1 MLNSHQIKCMKYTQ
15 FLLVLL
21 VFTTTLAQELSVEK
35 IWKKYEYRTQ
45 GVDGF
50 NTLQDGDRYTQ
61 LDDQGNL
68 VLAFISKPNE
78 APSVLI
84 DAKSLSYKGKQVI
97 IEDYSFDKS
106 ERKVL
111 IMTSITP
118 IYRRSYNAVYFLYDI
133 DTKVL
138 EALSEEHSPQTLA
151 EYSPDGKKVSFIHK
165 NDLYVKDLATKKIS
179 PITTDGK
186 RNKVI
191 NGTTDWVYEEEFSIT
206 KAYSWSPD
214 SKYIAFLKFVE
225 KGVKEFGIDMYGELY
240 PDRFEYKYPKAGED
254 NSKVSAHWVAVSNAK
269 KINPISLGAY
279 EYIPRIQWSNVSN
292 RLLLQTMNRHQDSL
306 RYHMVDFT
314 AGKKPIH
321 SILFTDY
328 SNTYVDVNEALHFM
342 PNGNGFFFASEKSGY
357 NQLYALDYNGTVKTI
372 TTGELDIIDMCGPS
386 QDGSFFYYTRSSQ
399 GGISKVLCRINLSTS
414 SIDELSPAEGWME
427 ASFTQGMKYYI
438 GSYSNGNTPP
448 VFVLYKGDGSVV
460 KSMEDNAALNKVLS
474 SLNLSKKTYRTIKV
488 NSTELNVSII
498 YPPNF
503 NESNKYPVYM
513 NVYGGP
519 GHNEVTNQW
528 DGNDFMFHQL
538 LASKGYIVVS
548 VDPRGT
554 QYRGAAFKKATYLQL
569 GKLEVEDFIG
579 TAKYFQTLSY
589 VDANRVGIMGW
600 SYGGFMSSLAMTKG
614 ADVFSMGIAVAP
626 VTNWRYYDNIYTER
640 FMRTPQENPS
650 GYDTNSPIN
659 HVDKLKGKFLLVHGM
674 ADDNVHFQNST
685 DMITALVKANKQ
697 FDFFAY
703 PNKNHGIY
711 GGNTRNHL
719 FSMMYDYILT
729 NL

>member
-1 MLNSHQIKCMKYTQ
+1 MKYIHTTL
-15 FLLVLL
+15 FLLV
-21 VFTTTLAQELSVEK
+21 FNAFFAQEINVEK

-50 NTLQDGDRYTQ
+50 NSLQDGDRYTQ

-68 VLAFISKPNE
+68 VLAYISKPNE
-78 APSVLI
+78 ATSVLI
-84 DAKSLSYKGKQVI
+84 DAKSLTYGGRPVR

-111 IMTSITP
+111 IMTSISP
-118 IYRRSYNAVYFLYDI
+118 IYRRSYNAVYYLYDL
-133 DTKVL
+133 DTKGL
-138 EALSEEHSPQTLA
+138 ESLSEEHSPQTLA
-151 EYSPDGKKVSFIHK
+151 EYSPDGTKVSFIHG
-165 NDLYVKDLATKKIS
+165 NDLFVKELASGKVTKL
-179 PITTDGK
+179 TTDGK

-225 KGVKEFGIDMYGELY
+225 KRVKEFGIDMYGELY
-240 PDRFEYKYPKAGED
+240 PDRLEYKYPKAGED
-254 NSKVSAHWVAVSNAK
+254 NSVVTAHWVAVSK
-269 KINPISLGAY
+269 PTKINPINLGKY

-321 SILFTDY
+321 SILYTDF

-342 PNGNGFFFASEKSGY
+342 PNGNGFFFTSEKSGY
-357 NQLYALDYNGTVKTI
+357 NQLYSLDYSGKLSSI
-372 TTGELDIIDMCGPS
+372 SDGELDLIDSYGVS
-386 QDGSFFYYTRSSQ
+386 QDGAHFYFTRSHQ
-399 GGISKVLCRINLSTS
+399 FGVSKVLCQINVQTKEVK
-414 SIDELSPAEGWME
+414 ILSPFEGWMD
-427 ASFTQGMKYYI
+427 ASFTQGMKYYV
-438 GSYSNGNTPP
+438 GSYSNGNMPP
-448 VFVLYKGDGSVV
+448 VFALYKGDGSLV
-460 KSMEDNAALNKVLS
+460 KVMENNSALNTTLS
-474 SLNLSKKTYRTIKV
+474 TLNLSKKTYQTVMV
-488 NSTELNVSII
+488 NGTALNVSII
-498 YPPNF
+498 YPSNF
-503 NESNKYPVYM
+503 KESNKYPVYM

-579 TAKYFQTLSY
+579 TAKYFQSLPY

-600 SYGGFMSSLAMTKG
+600 SYGGFMASLAMTKG
-614 ADVFSMGIAVAP
+614 ADVFKMGIAVAP

-640 FMRTPQENPS
+640 FMRTPQENAS
-650 GYDTNSPIN
+650 GYDDNSPIN

-674 ADDNVHFQNST
+674 ADDNVHFQNSA

-719 FSMMYDYILT
+719 FSMMYDYILK

>member
-1 MLNSHQIKCMKYTQ
+1 MKYIHTTL
-15 FLLVLL
+15 FLLV
-21 VFTTTLAQELSVEK
+21 FNAFFAQEINVEK

-50 NTLQDGDRYTQ
+50 NSLQDGDRYTQ

-68 VLAFISKPNE
+68 VLAYISKPNE
-78 APSVLI
+78 ATSVLI
-84 DAKSLSYKGKQVI
+84 DAKSLTYGGRPVR

-111 IMTSITP
+111 IMTSISP
-118 IYRRSYNAVYFLYDI
+118 IYRRSYNAVYYLYDL
-133 DTKVL
+133 DTKGL
-138 EALSEEHSPQTLA
+138 ESLSEEHSPQTLA
-151 EYSPDGKKVSFIHK
+151 EYSPDGTKVSFIHG
-165 NDLYVKDLATKKIS
+165 NDLFVKELASGKVTKL
-179 PITTDGK
+179 TTDGK

-225 KGVKEFGIDMYGELY
+225 KRVKEFGIDMYGELY
-240 PDRFEYKYPKAGED
+240 PDRLEYKYPKAGED
-254 NSKVSAHWVAVSNAK
+254 NSVVTAHWVAVSK
-269 KINPISLGAY
+269 PTKINPINLGKY

-321 SILFTDY
+321 SILYTDF

-342 PNGNGFFFASEKSGY
+342 PNGNGFFFTSEKSGY
-357 NQLYALDYNGTVKTI
+357 NQLYSLDYSGKLSSI
-372 TTGELDIIDMCGPS
+372 SDGELDLIDSYGVS
-386 QDGSFFYYTRSSQ
+386 QDGAHFYFTRSHQ
-399 GGISKVLCRINLSTS
+399 FGVSKVLCQINVQTKEVK
-414 SIDELSPAEGWME
+414 ILSPFEGWMD
-427 ASFTQGMKYYI
+427 ASFTQGMKYYV
-438 GSYSNGNTPP
+438 GSYSNGNMPP
-448 VFVLYKGDGSVV
+448 VFALYKGDGSLV
-460 KSMEDNAALNKVLS
+460 KVMENNSALNTTLS
-474 SLNLSKKTYRTIKV
+474 TLNLSKKTYQTVMV
-488 NSTELNVSII
+488 NGTALNVSII
-498 YPPNF
+498 YPSNF
-503 NESNKYPVYM
+503 KESNKYPVYM

-579 TAKYFQTLSY
+579 TAKYFQSLSY
-589 VDANRVGIMGW
+589 VDADRVGIMGW
-600 SYGGFMSSLAMTKG
+600 SYGGFMASLAMTKG
-614 ADVFSMGIAVAP
+614 ADVFKMGIAVAP

-640 FMRTPQENPS
+640 FMRTPHENAS
-650 GYDTNSPIN
+650 GYDDNSPIN

-674 ADDNVHFQNST
+674 ADDNVHFQNSA

-719 FSMMYDYILT
+719 FSMMYDYILK

>member
-1 MLNSHQIKCMKYTQ
+1 MKYIHIA
-15 FLLVLL
+15 LVLL
-21 VFTTTLAQELSVEK
+21 VFKAFFAQEISVEK

-45 GVDGF
+45 GIVGF
-50 NTLQDGDRYTQ
+50 NSLEDGDRYTQ
-61 LDDQGNL
+61 LDDEGNL
-68 VLAFISKPNE
+68 VLAYISKPNE

-84 DAKSLSYKGKQVI
+84 NANALTYKGKQVI

-111 IMTSITP
+111 IMTSIKP
-118 IYRRSYNAVYFLYDI
+118 IYRRSYSAVYYLYDL
-133 DTKVL
+133 DTKEI

-151 EYSPDGKKVSFIHK
+151 EYSPDGKKVSYIYK
-165 NDLYVKDLATKKIS
+165 NDLYVKDLATKKII

-214 SKYIAFLKFVE
+214 SKYLAFLKFVE
-225 KGVKEFGIDMYGELY
+225 KGVKEFGIDFYGELY
-240 PDRFEYKYPKAGED
+240 PNRFEYKYPKAGED
-254 NSKVSAHWVAVSNAK
+254 NSIVSAHWIALSK
-269 KINPISLGAY
+269 PTKINPITLGKY

-321 SILFTDY
+321 SILYTDF
-328 SNTYVDVNEALHFM
+328 SNTYVDVNESLYFM
-342 PNGNGFFFASEKSGY
+342 PNGNGFYFTSEISGY
-357 NQLYALDYNGTVKTI
+357 NQLYTLDYSGNISSI
-372 TTGELDIIDMCGPS
+372 TDGELDLIDCYGVS
-386 QDGSFFYYTRSSQ
+386 QDGTLFYFTQSHQ
-399 GGISKVLCRINLSTS
+399 LGVSKVLCQINVQTKAVK
-414 SIDELSPAEGWME
+414 ILSPLEGWMD
-427 ASFTQGMKYYI
+427 ATFTQGMKYYV

-448 VFVLYKGDGSVV
+448 VHSLYNADGSLV
-460 KSMEDNAALNKVLS
+460 KVLEDNAALKKHLS
-474 SLNLSKKTYRTIKV
+474 TLDLSEKTYRTIMV
-488 NSTELNVSII
+488 NGTLLNVSTIF
-498 YPPNF
+498 PPNF
-503 NESNKYPVYM
+503 NESSKYPVYM

-519 GHNEVTNQW
+519 GHNEVTDQW

-569 GKLEVEDFIG
+569 GKLELEDFIG
-579 TAKYFQTLSY
+579 TAKYFQTLPY

-600 SYGGFMSSLAMTKG
+600 SYGGFMTSLAMTKG
-614 ADVFSMGIAVAP
+614 ADIFKMGIAVAP

-640 FMRTPQENPS
+640 FMRTPQENAL
-650 GYDTNSPIN
+650 GYDDNSPIN
-659 HVDKLKGKFLLVHGM
+659 HADKLKGKFLLVHGM
-674 ADDNVHFQNST
+674 ADDNVHFQNSS

-719 FSMMYDYILT
+719 FSMMYDYILK

>member
-1 MLNSHQIKCMKYTQ
+1 MLNSHQIKGMKYTH
-15 FLLVLL
+15 FFLVLL

-50 NTLQDGDRYTQ
+50 NSLQDGDRYTQ

-68 VLAFISKPNE
+68 VLAYISKPNE
-78 APSVLI
+78 ATSVLI
-84 DAKSLSYKGKQVI
+84 DAKSLTYGGRPVR

-111 IMTSITP
+111 IMTSISP
-118 IYRRSYNAVYFLYDI
+118 IYRRSYNAVYYLYDL
-133 DTKVL
+133 DTKGL
-138 EALSEEHSPQTLA
+138 ESLSEEHSPQTLA
-151 EYSPDGKKVSFIHK
+151 EYSPDGTKVSFIHG
-165 NDLYVKDLATKKIS
+165 NDLFVKELASGKVTKL
-179 PITTDGK
+179 TTDGK

-225 KGVKEFGIDMYGELY
+225 KRVKEFGIDMYGELY
-240 PDRFEYKYPKAGED
+240 PDRLEYKYPKAGED
-254 NSKVSAHWVAVSNAK
+254 NSVVTAHWVAVSK
-269 KINPISLGAY
+269 PTKINPINLGKY

-321 SILFTDY
+321 SILYTDF

-342 PNGNGFFFASEKSGY
+342 PNGNGFFFTSEKSGY
-357 NQLYALDYNGTVKTI
+357 NQLYSLDYSGKLSSI
-372 TTGELDIIDMCGPS
+372 SDGELDLIDSYGVS
-386 QDGSFFYYTRSSQ
+386 QDGAHFYFTRSHQ
-399 GGISKVLCRINLSTS
+399 FGVSKVLCQINVQTKEVK
-414 SIDELSPAEGWME
+414 ILSPFEGWMD
-427 ASFTQGMKYYI
+427 ASFTQGMKYYV
-438 GSYSNGNTPP
+438 GSYSNGNMPP
-448 VFVLYKGDGSVV
+448 VFALYKGDGSLV
-460 KSMEDNAALNKVLS
+460 KVMENNSALNTTLS
-474 SLNLSKKTYRTIKV
+474 TLNLSKKTYQTVMV
-488 NSTELNVSII
+488 NGTALNVSII
-498 YPPNF
+498 YPSNF
-503 NESNKYPVYM
+503 KESNKYPVYM

-579 TAKYFQTLSY
+579 TAKYFQSLSY
-589 VDANRVGIMGW
+589 VDADRVGIMGW
-600 SYGGFMSSLAMTKG
+600 SYGGFMASLAMTKG
-614 ADVFSMGIAVAP
+614 ADVFKMGIAVAP

-640 FMRTPQENPS
+640 FMRTPHENAS
-650 GYDTNSPIN
+650 GYDDNSPIN

-674 ADDNVHFQNST
+674 ADDNVHFQNSA

-719 FSMMYDYILT
+719 FSMMYDYILK

>member
-1 MLNSHQIKCMKYTQ
+1 
-15 FLLVLL
+15 
-21 VFTTTLAQELSVEK
+21 
-35 IWKKYEYRTQ
+35 
-45 GVDGF
+45 VDGF
-50 NTLQDGDRYTQ
+50 NSLQDGDRYTQ

-68 VLAFISKPNE
+68 VLAYISKPNE
-78 APSVLI
+78 ATSVLI
-84 DAKSLSYKGKQVI
+84 DAKSLTYGGRPVR

-111 IMTSITP
+111 IMTSISP
-118 IYRRSYNAVYFLYDI
+118 IYRRSYNAVYYLYDL
-133 DTKVL
+133 DTKGL
-138 EALSEEHSPQTLA
+138 ESLSEEHSPQTLA
-151 EYSPDGKKVSFIHK
+151 EYSPDGTKVSFIHG
-165 NDLYVKDLATKKIS
+165 NDLFVKELASGKVTKL
-179 PITTDGK
+179 TTDGK

-225 KGVKEFGIDMYGELY
+225 KRVKEFGIDMYGELY
-240 PDRFEYKYPKAGED
+240 PDRLEYKYPKAGED
-254 NSKVSAHWVAVSNAK
+254 NSVVTAHWVAVSK
-269 KINPISLGAY
+269 PTKINPINLGKY

-321 SILFTDY
+321 SILYTDF

-342 PNGNGFFFASEKSGY
+342 PNGNGFFFTSEKSGY
-357 NQLYALDYNGTVKTI
+357 NQLYSLDYSGKLSSI
-372 TTGELDIIDMCGPS
+372 SDGELDLIDSYGVS
-386 QDGSFFYYTRSSQ
+386 QDGAHFYFTRSHQ
-399 GGISKVLCRINLSTS
+399 FGVSKVLCQINVQTKEVK
-414 SIDELSPAEGWME
+414 ILSPFEGWMD
-427 ASFTQGMKYYI
+427 ASFTQGMKYYV
-438 GSYSNGNTPP
+438 GSYSNGNMPP
-448 VFVLYKGDGSVV
+448 VFALYKGDGSLV
-460 KSMEDNAALNKVLS
+460 KVMENNSALNTTLS
-474 SLNLSKKTYRTIKV
+474 TLNLSKKTYQTVMV
-488 NSTELNVSII
+488 NGTALNVSII
-498 YPPNF
+498 YPSNF
-503 NESNKYPVYM
+503 KESNKYPVYM

-579 TAKYFQTLSY
+579 TAKYFQSLSY
-589 VDANRVGIMGW
+589 VDADRVGIMGW
-600 SYGGFMSSLAMTKG
+600 SYGGFMASLAMTKG
-614 ADVFSMGIAVAP
+614 ADVFKMGIAVAP

-640 FMRTPQENPS
+640 FMRTPQENAS
-650 GYDTNSPIN
+650 GYDDNSPIN

-674 ADDNVHFQNST
+674 ADDNVHFQNSA

-719 FSMMYDYILT
+719 FSMMYDYILK

>member
-1 MLNSHQIKCMKYTQ
+1 MKYAHISL
-15 FLLVLL
+15 FLLVFS
-21 VFTTTLAQELSVEK
+21 VTFAQEISVEK

-50 NTLQDGDRYTQ
+50 NTLKDGDRYTQ
-61 LDDQGNL
+61 LDEQGNV
-68 VLAFISKPNE
+68 VLAYISKPNE
-78 APSVLI
+78 APTVLI
-84 DAKSLSYKGKQVI
+84 DAKSLTFKGKQVV
-97 IEDYSFDKS
+97 IEAYSFDQS

-118 IYRRSYNAVYFLYDI
+118 IYRRSYHAVTYLYDL

-138 EALSEEHSPQTLA
+138 EALAEEHSPQTLA
-151 EYSPDGKKVSFIHK
+151 EYSPDGKKVSFIYK

-186 RNKVI
+186 RNKII

-225 KGVKEFGIDMYGELY
+225 KKVKEFGIDMYGELY

-254 NSKVSAHWVAVSNAK
+254 NSKVTAHWVTVSK
-269 KINPISLGAY
+269 PQKINPITLGSY

-306 RYHMVDFT
+306 RYHMVDFM
-314 AGKKPIH
+314 AGKKPVEQV
-321 SILFTDY
+321 LYTDF

-357 NQLYALDYNGTVKTI
+357 NQLYTLDYAGTVKTI
-372 TTGELDIIDMCGPS
+372 TTGELDIIDVCGPS
-386 QDGSFFYYTRSSQ
+386 QDGSYFYYTRSSQ
-399 GGISKVLCRINLSTS
+399 GGISKVLCRLNLSTS
-414 SIDELSPAEGWME
+414 SMDELSPMEGWMD
-427 ASFTQGMKYYI
+427 ASFTQGMKYFV
-438 GSYSNGNTPP
+438 GTYSDANTPP
-448 VFVLYKGDGSVV
+448 VYGLYESNGALIKVL
-460 KSMEDNAALNKVLS
+460 EDNAALKNKLS
-474 SLNLSKKTYRTIKV
+474 ALTPSKKEFQRIEINGV
-488 NSTELNVSII
+488 MLNASVML
-498 YPPNF
+498 PPNF
-503 NESNKYPVYM
+503 NQGNKYPVYM

-579 TAKYFQTLSY
+579 TAKYFQTLPY

-614 ADVFSMGIAVAP
+614 ADVFKMGIAVAP

-719 FSMMYDYILT
+719 FSMMYDYILK

>member
-1 MLNSHQIKCMKYTQ
+1 
-15 FLLVLL
+15 
-21 VFTTTLAQELSVEK
+21 
-35 IWKKYEYRTQ
+35 
-45 GVDGF
+45 
-50 NTLQDGDRYTQ
+50 
-61 LDDQGNL
+61 
-68 VLAFISKPNE
+68 
-78 APSVLI
+78 
-84 DAKSLSYKGKQVI
+84 
-97 IEDYSFDKS
+97 
-106 ERKVL
+106 
-111 IMTSITP
+111 MTSISP
-118 IYRRSYNAVYFLYDI
+118 IYRRSYNAVYYLYDL
-133 DTKVL
+133 DTKGL
-138 EALSEEHSPQTLA
+138 ESLSEEHSPQTLA
-151 EYSPDGKKVSFIHK
+151 EYSPDGTKVSFIHG
-165 NDLYVKDLATKKIS
+165 NDLFVKELASGKVTKL
-179 PITTDGK
+179 TTDGK

-225 KGVKEFGIDMYGELY
+225 KRVKEFGIDMYGELY
-240 PDRFEYKYPKAGED
+240 PDRLEYKYPKAGED
-254 NSKVSAHWVAVSNAK
+254 NSVVTAHWVAVSK
-269 KINPISLGAY
+269 PTKINPINLGKY

-321 SILFTDY
+321 SILYTDF

-342 PNGNGFFFASEKSGY
+342 PNGNGFFFTSEKSGY
-357 NQLYALDYNGTVKTI
+357 NQLYSLDYSGKLSSI
-372 TTGELDIIDMCGPS
+372 SDGELDLIDSYGVS
-386 QDGSFFYYTRSSQ
+386 QDGAHFYFTRSHQ
-399 GGISKVLCRINLSTS
+399 FGVSKVLCQINVQTKEVK
-414 SIDELSPAEGWME
+414 ILSPFEGWMD
-427 ASFTQGMKYYI
+427 ASFTQGMKYYV
-438 GSYSNGNTPP
+438 GSYSNGNMPP
-448 VFVLYKGDGSVV
+448 VFALYKGDGSLV
-460 KSMEDNAALNKVLS
+460 KVMENNSALNTTLS
-474 SLNLSKKTYRTIKV
+474 TLNLSKKTYQTVMV
-488 NSTELNVSII
+488 NGTALNVSII
-498 YPPNF
+498 YPSNF
-503 NESNKYPVYM
+503 KESNKYPVYM

-579 TAKYFQTLSY
+579 TAKYFQSLSY
-589 VDANRVGIMGW
+589 VDADRVGIMGW
-600 SYGGFMSSLAMTKG
+600 SYGGFMASLAMTKG
-614 ADVFSMGIAVAP
+614 ADVFKMGIAVAP

-640 FMRTPQENPS
+640 FMRTPHENAS
-650 GYDTNSPIN
+650 GYDDNSPIN

-674 ADDNVHFQNST
+674 ADDNVHFQNSA

-719 FSMMYDYILT
+719 FSMMYDYILK

>member
-1 MLNSHQIKCMKYTQ
+1 MKYAH
-15 FLLVLL
+15 LIIVLL
-21 VFTTTLAQELSVEK
+21 IFWTNVAQEINVEK
-35 IWKKYEYRTQ
+35 IWKKYEYRSQ
-45 GVDGF
+45 GVGGF
-50 NTLQDGDRYTQ
+50 NTLNDGDRYTQ
-61 LDDQGNL
+61 INDNGDLIM
-68 VLAFISKPNE
+68 FYISQPNQ
-78 APSVLI
+78 APTVLI
-84 DAKSLSYKGKQVI
+84 DAKSLIFKGKQVA
-97 IEDYSFDKS
+97 IEDYNFDKS
-106 ERKVL
+106 ERRVL
-111 IMTSITP
+111 IMTSINP
-118 IYRRSYNAVYFLYDI
+118 IYRRSYNAVCFLYDL

-138 EALSEEHSPQTLA
+138 TALSEEYSPQTLA
-151 EYSPDGKKVSFIHK
+151 EYSPDGKRVSFIHK
-165 NDLYVKDLATKKIS
+165 NDLYVKDLKTNRITA
-179 PITTDGK
+179 ITTDGK
-186 RNKVI
+186 RNKII

-225 KGVKEFGIDMYGELY
+225 KKVKEFGIDMYGDLY
-240 PDRFEYKYPKAGED
+240 PNRYEYKYPKAGED
-254 NSKVSAHWVAVSNAK
+254 NSVVTAHWVAISNSK
-269 KINPISLGAY
+269 KINPISLGSY

-306 RYHMVDFT
+306 RYHMLDFT
-314 AGKKPIH
+314 VGKKPIH
-321 SILFTDY
+321 HILYTDC
-328 SNTYVDVNEALHFM
+328 SNSYVDVNESLYFM
-342 PNGNGFFFASEKSGY
+342 PNGNGFFFTSEKSGY
-357 NQLYALDYNGTVKTI
+357 NQLYALDYSGNLSSI
-372 TTGELDIIDMCGPS
+372 SEGELDLIDACGVS
-386 QDGSFFYYTRSSQ
+386 QDGTHFYYTRSNQ
-399 GGISKVLCRINLSTS
+399 HGISKVLCQINIQTKAVQ
-414 SIDELSPAEGWME
+414 EMSPLEGWMD
-427 ASFTQGMKYYI
+427 ANFTQGMKFFV
-438 GSYSNGNTPP
+438 GTYSDANTPP
-448 VFVLYKGDGSVV
+448 VHGLYNGNGNLIKLL
-460 KSMEDNAALNKVLS
+460 EDNDELKAKLAALT
-474 SLNLSKKTYRTIKV
+474 LSKKEFKLLDINGV
-488 NSTELNVSII
+488 LLNASVIF
-498 YPPNF
+498 PPNF
-503 NESNKYPVYM
+503 NKDNKYPVYM

-554 QYRGAAFKKATYLQL
+554 QYRGTAFKKATYLQL

-579 TAKYFQTLSY
+579 TAKYFQSLPY
-589 VDANRVGIMGW
+589 VDATRIGIMGW

-614 ADVFSMGIAVAP
+614 AEVFKMGIAVAP

-640 FMRTPQENPS
+640 FMRTPQENPT
-650 GYDTNSPIN
+650 GYDNNSPIN

-719 FSMMYDYILT
+719 FSMMYDYILQ

>member
-1 MLNSHQIKCMKYTQ
+1 MLNSHQIKCMKYTH
-15 FLLVLL
+15 FFLVLL
-21 VFTTTLAQELSVEK
+21 VFTATLAQEITVEK

-50 NTLQDGDRYTQ
+50 NSLQDGDRYTQ
-61 LDDQGNL
+61 MDDLGNV
-68 VLAFISKPNE
+68 VLAYISKPNE
-78 APSVLI
+78 APTVLI
-84 DAKSLSYKGKQVI
+84 DAKSLTFKGKQVV
-97 IEDYSFDKS
+97 IEEYSFDQS

-118 IYRRSYNAVYFLYDI
+118 IYRRSYHAVTYLYDL

-138 EALSEEHSPQTLA
+138 KALAEEYSPQTLA

-165 NDLYVKDLATKKIS
+165 NDLYVKELLTGKIY

-186 RNKVI
+186 RNKII

-225 KGVKEFGIDMYGELY
+225 KKVKEFGIDMYGELY

-254 NSKVSAHWVAVSNAK
+254 NSKVTAHWVAVSK
-269 KINPISLGAY
+269 PQKINPITLGSY
-279 EYIPRIQWSNVSN
+279 EYIPRIQWSIVSN

-314 AGKKPIH
+314 VGKKPVQQ
-321 SILFTDY
+321 ILYTDR
-328 SNTYVDVNEALHFM
+328 SNTYVDVNESLHFM
-342 PNGNGFFFASEKSGY
+342 PNGNGFFFTSEKSGF
-357 NQLYALDYNGTVKTI
+357 NQLYALDYSGNLSSI
-372 TTGELDIIDMCGPS
+372 SDGELDLIDAYGVS
-386 QDGSFFYYTRSSQ
+386 QDGTHFYFTRSQ
-399 GGISKVLCRINLSTS
+399 QLGISKVLCQINVQTKEVK
-414 SIDELSPAEGWME
+414 ILSPLEGWMD
-427 ASFTQGMKYYI
+427 ASFTQGMKYFV
-438 GSYSNGNTPP
+438 GTYSDANTPP
-448 VFVLYKGDGSVV
+448 VYGLYNGNGSVV
-460 KSMEDNAALNKVLS
+460 KTMEDNAALNKVLS
-474 SLNLSKKTYRTIKV
+474 SLNLGKKTYRTIKV
-488 NSTELNVSII
+488 NGTDLNVSII
-498 YPPNF
+498 YPTNF

-579 TAKYFQTLSY
+579 TAKYFQTLPY

-640 FMRTPQENPS
+640 FMRTPQENPA

-674 ADDNVHFQNST
+674 ADDNVHFQNSI
-685 DMITALVKANKQ
+685 DMISALVKANKQ

-719 FSMMYDYILT
+719 FSMMYDYILK

>member
-1 MLNSHQIKCMKYTQ
+1 MKYIHTT
-15 FLLVLL
+15 LVLL
-21 VFTTTLAQELSVEK
+21 VFNAFFAQEINVEK

-50 NTLQDGDRYTQ
+50 NSLQDGDRYTQ

-68 VLAFISKPNE
+68 VLAYISKSNE

-84 DAKSLSYKGKQVI
+84 DAKNLTYQGKPLR

-111 IMTSITP
+111 IMTSISP
-118 IYRRSYNAVYFLYDI
+118 IYRRSYNAVYYLYDL
-133 DTKVL
+133 DTKGL
-138 EALSEEHSPQTLA
+138 ESLSEEHSPQTLA
-151 EYSPDGKKVSFIHK
+151 EYSPDGTKVSFIHG
-165 NDLYVKDLATKKIS
+165 NDLFIKELVSGKVTKL
-179 PITTDGK
+179 TTDGK

-225 KGVKEFGIDMYGELY
+225 KRVKEFGIDMYGELY

-254 NSKVSAHWVAVSNAK
+254 NSVVTAHWVAVSK
-269 KINPISLGAY
+269 PTKINPINLGNY

-321 SILFTDY
+321 SILYTDF

-342 PNGNGFFFASEKSGY
+342 PNGNGFYFTSEKSGY
-357 NQLYALDYNGTVKTI
+357 NQLYSLDYSGKLSSI
-372 TTGELDIIDMCGPS
+372 TDDELDLIDSYGVS
-386 QDGSFFYYTRSSQ
+386 QDGTHFYFTRSHQ
-399 GGISKVLCRINLSTS
+399 FGVSKVLCQINVQTKEVK
-414 SIDELSPAEGWME
+414 ILSPFEGWMD
-427 ASFTQGMKYYI
+427 ASFTQGMKYFV

-448 VFVLYKGDGSVV
+448 VHILYNGDGSLV
-460 KSMEDNAALNKVLS
+460 KVMEDNSALNTMLS
-474 SLNLSKKTYRTIKV
+474 TLNLSNKTYQTVMV
-488 NSTELNVSII
+488 NGTALNVSII
-498 YPPNF
+498 YPSNF
-503 NESNKYPVYM
+503 KASNKYPVYM

-579 TAKYFQTLSY
+579 TAQYFQSLPY
-589 VDANRVGIMGW
+589 VDADRVGIMGW
-600 SYGGFMSSLAMTKG
+600 SYGGFMASLAMTKG
-614 ADVFSMGIAVAP
+614 ADVFKMGIAVAP

-640 FMRTPQENPS
+640 FMRTPQENAS
-650 GYDTNSPIN
+650 GYDDNSPIN

-674 ADDNVHFQNST
+674 ADDNVHFQNSA

-719 FSMMYDYILT
+719 FSMMYDYILK

>member
-1 MLNSHQIKCMKYTQ
+1 MLNSRQIKCMKYIHTT
-15 FLLVLL
+15 LVLL
-21 VFTTTLAQELSVEK
+21 VFNAFFAQEINVEK

-50 NTLQDGDRYTQ
+50 NSLQDGDRYTQ

-68 VLAFISKPNE
+68 VLAYISKSNE

-84 DAKSLSYKGKQVI
+84 DAKNLTYQGKPLS

-111 IMTSITP
+111 IMTSISP
-118 IYRRSYNAVYFLYDI
+118 IYRRSYNAVYYLYDL
-133 DTKVL
+133 DTKGL
-138 EALSEEHSPQTLA
+138 ESLSEEHSPQTLA
-151 EYSPDGKKVSFIHK
+151 EYSPDGTKVSFIHG
-165 NDLYVKDLATKKIS
+165 NDLFIKELVSGKVTKL
-179 PITTDGK
+179 TTDGK

-225 KGVKEFGIDMYGELY
+225 KRVKEFGIDMYGELY

-254 NSKVSAHWVAVSNAK
+254 NSVVTAHWVAVSK
-269 KINPISLGAY
+269 PTKINPINLGNY

-314 AGKKPIH
+314 AGKKPNH
-321 SILFTDY
+321 SILFTDC
-328 SNTYVDVNEALHFM
+328 SNTYVDVNESLHFM
-342 PNGNGFFFASEKSGY
+342 PNGNGFYFTSEKSGY
-357 NQLYALDYNGTVKTI
+357 NQLYSLDYSGKLSSI
-372 TTGELDIIDMCGPS
+372 TDGELDLIDSYGVS
-386 QDGSFFYYTRSSQ
+386 QDGTHFYFTRSHQ
-399 GGISKVLCRINLSTS
+399 FGVSKVLCQINVQTKEVK
-414 SIDELSPAEGWME
+414 ILSPFEGWMD
-427 ASFTQGMKYYI
+427 ASFTQGMKYFV

-448 VFVLYKGDGSVV
+448 VHSLYNGDGSLV
-460 KSMEDNAALNKVLS
+460 KVMEDNSALNTMLS
-474 SLNLSKKTYRTIKV
+474 TLNLSNKTYQTVMV
-488 NSTELNVSII
+488 NGTALNVSII
-498 YPPNF
+498 YPSNF
-503 NESNKYPVYM
+503 KASNKYPVYM

-579 TAKYFQTLSY
+579 TAQYFQSLPY
-589 VDANRVGIMGW
+589 VDADRVGIMGW
-600 SYGGFMSSLAMTKG
+600 SYGGFMASLAMTKG
-614 ADVFSMGIAVAP
+614 ADVFKMGIAVAP

-640 FMRTPQENPS
+640 FMRTPQENAS
-650 GYDTNSPIN
+650 GYDDNSPIN

-674 ADDNVHFQNST
+674 ADDNVHFQNSA

-719 FSMMYDYILT
+719 FSMMYDYILK

>member
-1 MLNSHQIKCMKYTQ
+1 MLNSHQIKCMKYTH
-15 FLLVLL
+15 FFLVLL
-21 VFTTTLAQELSVEK
+21 VFTATLAQEITVEK

-50 NTLQDGDRYTQ
+50 NSLKDGDRYTQ
-61 LDDQGNL
+61 MDEQGNV

-78 APSVLI
+78 VPSILI
-84 DAKSLSYKGKQVI
+84 DAKDLSYRGKQVI
-97 IEDYSFDKS
+97 IEDYSFDQS

-118 IYRRSYNAVYFLYDI
+118 IYRRSYHAVYYLYDL

-138 EALSEEHSPQTLA
+138 KALAEEYSPQTLA
-151 EYSPDGKKVSFIHK
+151 EYSPDGTKVSFIHK
-165 NDLYVKDLATKKIS
+165 NDLYVKDLLTEKIS

-186 RNKVI
+186 RNKII

-206 KAYSWSPD
+206 QAYSWSPD

-225 KGVKEFGIDMYGELY
+225 KKVKEFGIDMYGELY

-254 NSKVSAHWVAVSNAK
+254 NSNVTAHWVAVSK
-269 KINPISLGAY
+269 PQKINPISLGSY

-314 AGKKPIH
+314 VGKKPVQQ
-321 SILFTDY
+321 ILYTDH
-328 SNTYVDVNEALHFM
+328 SNTYVDVNESLHFM
-342 PNGNGFFFASEKSGY
+342 PNGNGFFFTSEKSGF
-357 NQLYALDYNGTVKTI
+357 NQLYALDYSGNLSSI
-372 TTGELDIIDMCGPS
+372 SDGELDLIDAYGVS
-386 QDGSFFYYTRSSQ
+386 QDGTHFYFTRSQ
-399 GGISKVLCRINLSTS
+399 QLGVSKVLCQINVQTK
-414 SIDELSPAEGWME
+414 EVKTLSPFEGWMD
-427 ASFTQGMKYYI
+427 ASFTQGMKYFV
-438 GSYSNGNTPP
+438 GTYSDANTPP
-448 VFVLYKGDGSVV
+448 VYGLYNGNGTLIKVLA
-460 KSMEDNAALNKVLS
+460 DNADLRVKLS
-474 SLNLSKKTYRTIKV
+474 ALNLSKKEFQRIEV
-488 NSTELNVSII
+488 NGVNLNASVIL
-498 YPPNF
+498 PPDF
-503 NESNKYPVYM
+503 DKSNKYPVYM

-569 GKLEVEDFIG
+569 GKLEVEDFIA
-579 TAKYFQTLSY
+579 TAKYFQSLPY
-589 VDANRVGIMGW
+589 VDANRIGIMGW
-600 SYGGFMSSLAMTKG
+600 SYGGFMSSLAVTKG
-614 ADVFSMGIAVAP
+614 AEVFRMGIAVAP

-640 FMRTPQENPS
+640 FMRTPQENPA

-674 ADDNVHFQNST
+674 ADDNVHFQNSI
-685 DMITALVKANKQ
+685 DMISALVKANKQ

-719 FSMMYDYILT
+719 FSMMYDYILK

>member
-1 MLNSHQIKCMKYTQ
+1 MKYAHISL
-15 FLLVLL
+15 FLLVFS
-21 VFTTTLAQELSVEK
+21 VTFAQEISVEK

-50 NTLQDGDRYTQ
+50 NTLKDGDRYTQ
-61 LDDQGNL
+61 LDEQGNV
-68 VLAFISKPNE
+68 VLAYISKPNE
-78 APSVLI
+78 APTVLI
-84 DAKSLSYKGKQVI
+84 DAKSLTFKGKQVV
-97 IEDYSFDKS
+97 IEEYSFDQS

-118 IYRRSYNAVYFLYDI
+118 IYRRSYNAVYFLYDL
-133 DTKVL
+133 DTKLL
-138 EALSEEHSPQTLA
+138 EALAEEHSPQTLA
-151 EYSPDGKKVSFIHK
+151 EYSPDGKKVSFIYK

-225 KGVKEFGIDMYGELY
+225 KKVKEFGIDMYGELY

-254 NSKVSAHWVAVSNAK
+254 NSKVTAHWVAVSK
-269 KINPISLGAY
+269 PQKINPITLGSY

-306 RYHMVDFT
+306 RYHLVDFT
-314 AGKKPIH
+314 VGKKPVQQV
-321 SILFTDY
+321 LYTDF
-328 SNTYVDVNEALHFM
+328 SNTYVDVNESLHFL

-357 NQLYALDYNGTVKTI
+357 NQLYTLDYAGTVKTI
-372 TTGELDIIDMCGPS
+372 TTGELDIIDVCGPS
-386 QDGSFFYYTRSSQ
+386 QDGSYFYYTRSSQ
-399 GGISKVLCRINLSTS
+399 GGISKVLCRLNLSTS
-414 SIDELSPAEGWME
+414 YIDELSPAEGWMD
-427 ASFTQGMKYYI
+427 ASFTQGMKYFV
-438 GSYSNGNTPP
+438 GTYSDANTPP
-448 VFVLYKGDGSVV
+448 VYGLYESNGALIKVL
-460 KSMEDNAALNKVLS
+460 EDNAALKNKLS
-474 SLNLSKKTYRTIKV
+474 ALTLSKKEFQRIEINGV
-488 NSTELNVSII
+488 MLNASVML
-498 YPPNF
+498 PPDF
-503 NESNKYPVYM
+503 NQGNKYPVYM

-528 DGNDFMFHQL
+528 DGNDYMFHQL

-579 TAKYFQTLSY
+579 TAKYFQTLPY

-614 ADVFSMGIAVAP
+614 ADVFKMGIAVAP

-640 FMRTPQENPS
+640 FMRTPQENPT

-719 FSMMYDYILT
+719 FSMMYEYILK

>member
-1 MLNSHQIKCMKYTQ
+1 
-15 FLLVLL
+15 
-21 VFTTTLAQELSVEK
+21 
-35 IWKKYEYRTQ
+35 
-45 GVDGF
+45 
-50 NTLQDGDRYTQ
+50 
-61 LDDQGNL
+61 

-78 APSVLI
+78 VPSILI
-84 DAKSLSYKGKQVI
+84 DAKDLSYRGKQVI
-97 IEDYSFDKS
+97 IEDYSFDQS

-118 IYRRSYNAVYFLYDI
+118 IYRRSYHAVYYLYDL

-138 EALSEEHSPQTLA
+138 KALAEEYSPQTLA

-165 NDLYVKDLATKKIS
+165 NDLYVKDLLTEKIS

-186 RNKVI
+186 RNKII

-206 KAYSWSPD
+206 QAYSWSPD

-225 KGVKEFGIDMYGELY
+225 KKVKDFGIDMYGELY

-254 NSKVSAHWVAVSNAK
+254 NSNVTAHWVTVSK
-269 KINPISLGAY
+269 PQKINPISLGSY

-314 AGKKPIH
+314 VGKKPVQQ
-321 SILFTDY
+321 ILYTDH
-328 SNTYVDVNEALHFM
+328 SNTYVDVNESLHFM
-342 PNGNGFFFASEKSGY
+342 PNGNGFFFTSEKSGY
-357 NQLYALDYNGTVKTI
+357 NQLYALDYSGKLSSI
-372 TTGELDIIDMCGPS
+372 SDGELDLIDSYGVS
-386 QDGSFFYYTRSSQ
+386 QDGTHFYFTRSQ
-399 GGISKVLCRINLSTS
+399 QLGVSKVLCQINVQTKEVK
-414 SIDELSPAEGWME
+414 ILSPLEGWMD
-427 ASFTQGMKYYI
+427 ASFTQGMKYFV
-438 GSYSNGNTPP
+438 GTYSDANTPP
-448 VFVLYKGDGSVV
+448 VNGLYNGNGTLIKVLA
-460 KSMEDNAALNKVLS
+460 DNADLKAKLS
-474 SLNLSKKTYRTIKV
+474 ALNLSKKEFQRIEV
-488 NSTELNVSII
+488 NGVILNASVIL
-498 YPPNF
+498 PPDF
-503 NESNKYPVYM
+503 DKSNKYPVYM

-538 LASKGYIVVS
+538 LASNGYIVVS

-579 TAKYFQTLSY
+579 TAKYFQSLPY
-589 VDANRVGIMGW
+589 VDANRIGIMGW
-600 SYGGFMSSLAMTKG
+600 SYGGFMSSLAVTKG
-614 ADVFSMGIAVAP
+614 ADVFRMGIAVAP

-640 FMRTPQENPS
+640 FMRTPQENPA

-674 ADDNVHFQNST
+674 ADDNVHFQNSI
-685 DMITALVKANKQ
+685 DMISALVKANKQ

-719 FSMMYDYILT
+719 FSMMYDYILK

>member
-1 MLNSHQIKCMKYTQ
+1 MKYIQTTL
-15 FLLVLL
+15 FLLV
-21 VFTTTLAQELSVEK
+21 FSAFFAQEINVEK

-68 VLAFISKPNE
+68 VLAYISKPNE
-78 APSVLI
+78 APIVLI
-84 DAKSLSYKGKQVI
+84 DANALTYKGKQVI

-111 IMTSITP
+111 IMTSISP
-118 IYRRSYNAVYFLYDI
+118 IYRRSYNAVYYLYDI

-138 EALSEEHSPQTLA
+138 DALSEEHNPQTLA
-151 EYSPDGKKVSFIHK
+151 EYSPDGTKVSFIHG
-165 NDLYVKDLATKKIS
+165 NDLFIKELASGKVTKL
-179 PITTDGK
+179 TTDGK

-254 NSKVSAHWVAVSNAK
+254 NSVVTAHWVAVSK
-269 KINPISLGAY
+269 PTKINPINLGKY

-314 AGKKPIH
+314 AGKKPIQ
-321 SILFTDY
+321 SILFTDF
-328 SNTYVDVNEALHFM
+328 SNTYVDVNESLHFM
-342 PNGNGFFFASEKSGY
+342 PNGDGFFFTSEKSGY
-357 NQLYALDYNGTVKTI
+357 NQLFSLDYSGKLSSI
-372 TTGELDIIDMCGPS
+372 TDGELDLIDSYGVS
-386 QDGSFFYYTRSSQ
+386 QDGTHFYFTRSHQ
-399 GGISKVLCRINLSTS
+399 FGVSKVLCQINVQTKEVK
-414 SIDELSPAEGWME
+414 ILSPVEGWMD
-427 ASFTQGMKYYI
+427 ASFTQGMKYFV

-448 VFVLYKGDGSVV
+448 VHSLYNGDGMLV
-460 KSMEDNAALNKVLS
+460 KVLEDNTGLNNVLAD
-474 SLNLSKKTYRTIKV
+474 LNLSKKTYRTIMV
-488 NSTELNVSII
+488 NGTALNVSTIF
-498 YPPNF
+498 PPNF

-579 TAKYFQTLSY
+579 TAKYFQSLPY

-600 SYGGFMSSLAMTKG
+600 SYGGFMTSLAMTKG
-614 ADVFSMGIAVAP
+614 ADVFKMGIAVAP

-640 FMRTPQENPS
+640 FMRTPQENAS
-650 GYDTNSPIN
+650 GYDDNSPIN

-685 DMITALVKANKQ
+685 DIITALVKANKQ

-719 FSMMYDYILT
+719 FSMMYDYILK

>member
-1 MLNSHQIKCMKYTQ
+1 MLNSHQIKCMKYTH
-15 FLLVLL
+15 FFLVLL
-21 VFTTTLAQELSVEK
+21 VFTATLAQEITVEK

-50 NTLQDGDRYTQ
+50 NSLKDGDRYTQ
-61 LDDQGNL
+61 MDEQGNV

-78 APSVLI
+78 APSILI
-84 DAKSLSYKGKQVI
+84 DAKDLSYRGKQVI
-97 IEDYSFDKS
+97 IEDYSFDQS
-106 ERKVL
+106 ERKIL
-111 IMTSITP
+111 IMTSISP
-118 IYRRSYNAVYFLYDI
+118 IYRRSYSAVYYLYDL
-133 DTKVL
+133 DTKL
-138 EALSEEHSPQTLA
+138 LKALSEEYSPQTLA
-151 EYSPDGKKVSFIHK
+151 EYSPDGTKVSFIHK
-165 NDLYVKDLATKKIS
+165 NDLYVKDLLTEKIS
-179 PITTDGK
+179 PITSDGK
-186 RNKVI
+186 RNKII

-206 KAYSWSPD
+206 QAYSWSPD

-225 KGVKEFGIDMYGELY
+225 KKVKEFGIDMYGELY

-254 NSKVSAHWVAVSNAK
+254 NSNVTAHWVAVSK
-269 KINPISLGAY
+269 PQKINPISLGSY

-292 RLLLQTMNRHQDSL
+292 RLILQTMNRHQDSL
-306 RYHMVDFT
+306 RYHMVDFSV
-314 AGKKPIH
+314 GKKPVQQ
-321 SILFTDY
+321 ILYTDQ
-328 SNTYVDVNEALHFM
+328 SNTYVDVNESLHFM
-342 PNGNGFFFASEKSGY
+342 PNGNGFFFTSEKSGY
-357 NQLYALDYNGTVKTI
+357 NQLYSLDYSGKLSSI
-372 TTGELDIIDMCGPS
+372 SDGELDLIDAYGVS
-386 QDGSFFYYTRSSQ
+386 QDGTHFYFTRSQ
-399 GGISKVLCRINLSTS
+399 QFGVSKELCQINVQTKEVK
-414 SIDELSPAEGWME
+414 ILSPFEGWMD
-427 ASFTQGMKYYI
+427 ASFTQGMKYFV
-438 GSYSNGNTPP
+438 GTYSDANTPP
-448 VFVLYKGDGSVV
+448 VNGLYNGNGTLIKVLA
-460 KSMEDNAALNKVLS
+460 DNADLKAKLS
-474 SLNLSKKTYRTIKV
+474 ALNLSKKEFQRIEV
-488 NSTELNVSII
+488 NGVNLNASVIF
-498 YPPNF
+498 PPDF
-503 NESNKYPVYM
+503 DKSNKYPVYM

-579 TAKYFQTLSY
+579 TAKYFQSLPY
-589 VDANRVGIMGW
+589 VDANRIGIMGW
-600 SYGGFMSSLAMTKG
+600 SYGGFMSSLAVTKG
-614 ADVFSMGIAVAP
+614 ADVFRMGIAVAP

-640 FMRTPQENPS
+640 FMRTPQENPA

-674 ADDNVHFQNST
+674 ADDNVHFQNSI
-685 DMITALVKANKQ
+685 DMISALVKANKQ

-719 FSMMYDYILT
+719 FSMMYDYILK

>member
-1 MLNSHQIKCMKYTQ
+1 
-15 FLLVLL
+15 
-21 VFTTTLAQELSVEK
+21 
-35 IWKKYEYRTQ
+35 
-45 GVDGF
+45 
-50 NTLQDGDRYTQ
+50 
-61 LDDQGNL
+61 
-68 VLAFISKPNE
+68 
-78 APSVLI
+78 
-84 DAKSLSYKGKQVI
+84 
-97 IEDYSFDKS
+97 
-106 ERKVL
+106 
-111 IMTSITP
+111 
-118 IYRRSYNAVYFLYDI
+118 
-133 DTKVL
+133 
-138 EALSEEHSPQTLA
+138 
-151 EYSPDGKKVSFIHK
+151 
-165 NDLYVKDLATKKIS
+165 
-179 PITTDGK
+179 
-186 RNKVI
+186 
-191 NGTTDWVYEEEFSIT
+191 
-206 KAYSWSPD
+206 
-214 SKYIAFLKFVE
+214 
-225 KGVKEFGIDMYGELY
+225 
-240 PDRFEYKYPKAGED
+240 
-254 NSKVSAHWVAVSNAK
+254 
-269 KINPISLGAY
+269 
-279 EYIPRIQWSNVSN
+279 
-292 RLLLQTMNRHQDSL
+292 
-306 RYHMVDFT
+306 
-314 AGKKPIH
+314 
-321 SILFTDY
+321 
-328 SNTYVDVNEALHFM
+328 
-342 PNGNGFFFASEKSGY
+342 
-357 NQLYALDYNGTVKTI
+357 
-372 TTGELDIIDMCGPS
+372 
-386 QDGSFFYYTRSSQ
+386 
-399 GGISKVLCRINLSTS
+399 
-414 SIDELSPAEGWME
+414 ME
-427 ASFTQGMKYYI
+427 ASFTQGMKYYV

-460 KSMEDNAALNKVLS
+460 KTMEDNAALNKVLS
-474 SLNLSKKTYRTIKV
+474 SLNLCKKTYRTIKV
-488 NSTELNVSII
+488 NGTELNVSII
-498 YPPNF
+498 YPSNF

-579 TAKYFQTLSY
+579 TAKYLQTLSY

-614 ADVFSMGIAVAP
+614 ADVFKMGIAVAP

-640 FMRTPQENPS
+640 FMRTPQENPA

-719 FSMMYDYILT
+719 FSMMYDYILK

>member
-1 MLNSHQIKCMKYTQ
+1 MKYIHTT
-15 FLLVLL
+15 LVLL
-21 VFTTTLAQELSVEK
+21 VFNAFFAQEINVEK

-50 NTLQDGDRYTQ
+50 NSLKDGDRYTQ
-61 LDDQGNL
+61 MDEQGNV

-78 APSVLI
+78 VPSILI
-84 DAKSLSYKGKQVI
+84 DAKDLSYRGKQVI
-97 IEDYSFDKS
+97 IEDYSFDQS

-118 IYRRSYNAVYFLYDI
+118 IYRRSYHAVYYLYDL

-138 EALSEEHSPQTLA
+138 KALAEEYSPQTLA

-165 NDLYVKDLATKKIS
+165 NDLYVKDLLTEKIS

-186 RNKVI
+186 RNKII

-206 KAYSWSPD
+206 QAYSWSPD

-225 KGVKEFGIDMYGELY
+225 KKVKDFGIDMYGELY

-254 NSKVSAHWVAVSNAK
+254 NSKVTAHWVAVSK
-269 KINPISLGAY
+269 PQKINPISLGSY

-306 RYHMVDFT
+306 NYHMVDFT
-314 AGKKPIH
+314 VGKKPVQQ
-321 SILFTDY
+321 ILYTDH
-328 SNTYVDVNEALHFM
+328 SNTYVDVNESLHFM
-342 PNGNGFFFASEKSGY
+342 PNGNGFFFTSEKSGY
-357 NQLYALDYNGTVKTI
+357 NQLYALDYSGNLSSI
-372 TTGELDIIDMCGPS
+372 SDGELDLIDAYGVS
-386 QDGSFFYYTRSSQ
+386 QDGTHFYFTRSQ
-399 GGISKVLCRINLSTS
+399 QLGVSKVLCQINVQTKEVK
-414 SIDELSPAEGWME
+414 ILSPFEGWMD
-427 ASFTQGMKYYI
+427 ASFTQGMKYFV
-438 GSYSNGNTPP
+438 GTYSDANTPP
-448 VFVLYKGDGSVV
+448 VYGLYNGNGTLIKVLA
-460 KSMEDNAALNKVLS
+460 DNADLKVKLS
-474 SLNLSKKTYRTIKV
+474 ELNLSKKEFQRVEV
-488 NSTELNVSII
+488 NGVNLNASVIL
-498 YPPNF
+498 PPDF
-503 NESNKYPVYM
+503 DKSNKYPVYM

-579 TAKYFQTLSY
+579 TAKYFQSLPY
-589 VDANRVGIMGW
+589 VDANRIGIMGW
-600 SYGGFMSSLAMTKG
+600 SYGGFMSSLAVTKG
-614 ADVFSMGIAVAP
+614 ADVFRMGIAVAP

-640 FMRTPQENPS
+640 FMRTPQENPA

-674 ADDNVHFQNST
+674 ADDNVHFQNSI
-685 DMITALVKANKQ
+685 DMISALVKANKQ

-719 FSMMYDYILT
+719 FSMMYDYILK